1 MTEILIIDDHPVV
14 AEGLQRLILDKGIAS
29 KCLTAYSASDC
40 IQVLDVYSPDLIL
53 LDFNLPDGNGI
64 DLCKIIKKKN
74 KNIKVLA
81 ISSYREQSIVKLMIS
96 AGASGYVLKNAGEE
110 EIVEAI
116 RTVLAGKQYLCEE
129 SSEIIDKNSSH
140 TIITEREIEILKLI
154 SEGLTNTEIAEKLFI
169 SPLTVDRHRKNIIIK
184 LHAKNTASL
193 ISIAIHKGY
202 I

>member
-1 MTEILIIDDHPVV
+1 MAEILIVDDHPVV
-14 AEGLQRLILDKGIAS
+14 AEGLQRLILDKGISS
-29 KCLTAYSASDC
+29 KCLTAYTASDC
-40 IQVLDVYSPDLIL
+40 LKVLDVYSPDLIL

-64 DLCKIIKKKN
+64 DLCKTIKKKN

-116 RTVLAGKQYLCEE
+116 QTVLAGKQYLCGE
-129 SSEIIDKNSSH
+129 SFEIIDKSTSH

-154 SEGLTNTEIAEKLFI
+154 SEGLTNAEIAEKLFL

-184 LHAKNTASL
+184 LGAKNTASL
-193 ISIAIHKGY
+193 IAIAIHRGY